1 MTEKR
6 KGRRTRRQRKDELT
20 RPAAIRL
27 PGLARV
33 VQKLSVLLVPLAL
46 TAPLALQLSAD
57 APGTYALRDAR
68 IIRVSGPVIE
78 HGTIVV
84 RDGLIEAV
92 GDNITPPADAWVLD
106 CKGMT
111 IYPGLIDAL
120 STWGMTNTPAATAT
134 AATGR
139 GGGRAQAAVAVPTVS
154 ITAPV
159 ATTPARG
166 PEDRPSNTAWIKAA
180 DQLYPTD
187 RNIETARNGGYT
199 TAVAFPTTNIFS
211 GQGSVID
218 LAGERSGDMVIAEA
232 VGQHIAIASGRGGGG
247 GGGGYPGSLMGIFAY
262 IRQIYLDA
270 DHYKLAKSIYEK
282 HPQGL
287 PRPAY
292 DRTLEGVLASP
303 RVLLPATRAVEIERM
318 IKFAQEIKVNAILY
332 GGLEA
337 WRETDLLKK
346 TNTAVLVSLRYPEK
360 TRDADPALDEPLLT
374 LELRDK
380 APTAA
385 GALAK
390 AGVKFAF
397 YSDGQSTPRDLM
409 RAVKKAIDNG
419 LSPDDAIRALTL
431 TPAEIYN
438 VSDRIGSIDKGKIAN
453 LVVADGDIFAD
464 RTKVKYVFVDG
475 TKFEPTEDAAPAGF
489 GRGGRGGGGL
499 N

>member
-1 MTEKR
+1 MTK
-6 KGRRTRRQRKDELT
+6 
-20 RPAAIRL
+20 
-27 PGLARV
+27 
-33 VQKLSVLLVPLAL
+33 KLSILLVPLAL
-46 TAPLALQLSAD
+46 TAPLALQMKAD
-57 APGTYALRDAR
+57 APGIYVLRDAK
-68 IIRVSGPVIE
+68 IVRVSGPAIE

-84 RDGLIEAV
+84 RNGLIEAV
-92 GDNITPPADAWVLD
+92 GDNVTPPADAWVID

-111 IYPGLIDAL
+111 VYPGMIDAL
-120 STWGMTNTPAATAT
+120 SNWGLTNAPATTAVVATG
-134 AATGR
+134 GR
-139 GGGRAQAAVAVPTVS
+139 GGGRAQAALAAAPTVS
-154 ITAPV
+154 ITAPP
-159 ATTPARG
+159 APTTPARG
-166 PEDRPSNTAWIKAA
+166 PEDRPSNTAYIKAA

-187 RNIETARNGGYT
+187 RAIESARNGGFT
-199 TAVAFPTTNIFS
+199 TAVAFPQTNIFS

-218 LAGERSGDMVIAEA
+218 LAGDRAGDMVIADA
-232 VGQHIAIASGRGGGG
+232 VGQHITIGGGRGGG
-247 GGGGYPGSLMGIFAY
+247 GGGGYPGSLMGIIAY
-262 IRQIYLDA
+262 IRQIYMDA
-270 DHYKLAKSIYEK
+270 DHYKLAKSIYAS

-287 PRPAY
+287 QRPAY

-318 IKFAQEIKVNAILY
+318 VKFAQELKVNAVIY

-346 TNTAVLVSLRYPEK
+346 TNTTVLVSLKYPEHA
-360 TRDADPALDEPLLT
+360 RDADPTLDEPLQT
-374 LELRDK
+374 LEMRDK

-419 LSPDDAIRALTL
+419 LAPDDALRALTL
-431 TPAEIYN
+431 TPAEIYH

-475 TKFEPTEDAAPAGF
+475 TKFEPAEEAAPTGG
-489 GRGGRGGGGL
+489 GRGGRGGGGA

>member
-1 MTEKR
+1 M
-6 KGRRTRRQRKDELT
+6 L
-20 RPAAIRL
+20 
-27 PGLARV
+27 
-33 VQKLSVLLVPLAL
+33 PLAL
-46 TAPLALQLSAD
+46 ALCAPAATQVNAQ

-68 IIRVSGPVIE
+68 IVRVSGPVIE

-92 GDNITPPADAWVLD
+92 GENIAPPADAWVVD
-106 CKGMT
+106 CKGLT
-111 IYPGLIDAL
+111 VYPGLIDAL
-120 STWGMTNTPAATAT
+120 SNWGMTNTPAATTTAT
-134 AATGR
+134 TGGR
-139 GGGRAQAAVAVPTVS
+139 GGGRAALAATPVVAITPVV
-154 ITAPV
+154 TAPI
-159 ATTPARG
+159 TPARG
-166 PEDRPSNTAWIKAA
+166 PEDRPSNTAYIKAA
-180 DQLYPTD
+180 DQIYPTD
-187 RNIETARNGGYT
+187 RNIEAARNGGYT
-199 TAVAFPTTNIFS
+199 TAVAFPTTNIFA

-218 LAGERSGDMVIAEA
+218 LAGERAGQMVISEA
-232 VGQHIAIASGRGGGG
+232 VGQYIGIAGGRGGG
-247 GGGGYPGSLMGIFAY
+247 GGGGYPGSLMGIIAY

-287 PRPAY
+287 QRPAY

-318 IKFAQEIKVNAILY
+318 VAFAKEMKMNAVLY
-332 GGLEA
+332 GGHEA
-337 WRETDLLKK
+337 WRETALLKQ
-346 TNTAVLVSLRYPEK
+346 TNTPVLLSLKYPEK
-360 TRDADPALDEPLLT
+360 ARDTDPTLDEPLLT

-419 LSPDDAIRALTL
+419 LPADAAIRALTL

-438 VSDRIGSIDKGKIAN
+438 VSDRLGSIDKGKIAN
-453 LVVADGDIFAD
+453 LVVADGDLFAD

-475 TKFEPTEDAAPAGF
+475 TKFEPSEEAAPAGG
-489 GRGGRGGGGL
+489 GRGGRSGAAPGGSEK
-499 N
+499 

>member
-1 MTEKR
+1 VCA
-6 KGRRTRRQRKDELT
+6 L
-20 RPAAIRL
+20 AAI
-27 PGLARV
+27 
-33 VQKLSVLLVPLAL
+33 
-46 TAPLALQLSAD
+46 QLNAE

-68 IIRVSGPVIE
+68 IVRVSGPVIE
-78 HGTIVV
+78 HGTVIV

-92 GDNITPPADAWVLD
+92 GDNITPPADAWVVD
-106 CKGMT
+106 CKGLT
-111 IYPGLIDAL
+111 VYPGLIDAL
-120 STWGMTNTPAATAT
+120 SNWGMTNTPAATT
-134 AATGR
+134 ALAAGGR
-139 GGGRAQAAVAVPTVS
+139 GGRGAVAVVAAPTPAATPTVAA
-154 ITAPV
+154 AP
-159 ATTPARG
+159 PARG
-166 PEDRPSNTAWIKAA
+166 PEDRPSNTAYIKAA
-180 DQLYPTD
+180 DQLFPTD

-199 TAVAFPTTNIFS
+199 TAVAFPTQNIFA

-218 LAGERSGDMVIAEA
+218 LAGERAGDMVISDA
-232 VGQHIAIASGRGGGG
+232 VGQYIAIGGGGRGGG
-247 GGGGYPGSLMGIFAY
+247 GGGGYPGSLMGIIAY
-262 IRQIYLDA
+262 VRQIYLDA
-270 DHYKLAKSIYEK
+270 DRYKLAKSIYEK

-287 PRPAY
+287 QRPAY

-318 IKFAQEIKVNAILY
+318 VAFAKEMKMNAVIY

-346 TNTAVLVSLRYPEK
+346 TNTPVLVSLKYPER
-360 TRDADPALDEPLLT
+360 TRDADPTLDEPLLT

-380 APTAA
+380 APAAA

-419 LSPDDAIRALTL
+419 LNPNDAIRALTL
-431 TPAEIYN
+431 TPAEIFN
-438 VSDRIGSIDKGKIAN
+438 VSDRVGSIDKGKIAN
-453 LVVADGDIFAD
+453 LVVADGDLFAD

-475 TKFEPTEDAAPAGF
+475 NKFEPMEDTTAPTAG
-489 GRGGRGGGGL
+489 GRGGRGGGNQESRGGS